1 MAQDVEGSRDVLC
14 KMIEDVHRGDQDE
27 EDECKPCVI
36 CLDKIEEICIAIPC
50 KHSNFDLQCLLI
62 WLGQRPA
69 CPLCKCDI
77 LLDIGTFLIIIHRS
91 DSCDR
96 SEI

>member
-14 KMIEDVHRGDQDE
+14 RMIADVRRSDQGE

-69 CPLCKCDI
+69 CPLCKYEI
-77 LLDIGTFLIIIHRS
+77 LLQY
-91 DSCDR
+91 
-96 SEI
+96 